1 MKNKYTIAY
10 IGAIIALPVALL
22 FIVPAVAT
30 TNAFDWNGGSTA
42 QSSFAEAEADVFGDA
57 DAWTW
62 GTGTD
67 AGAEAETESDASA
80 HASAFGNGAEAE
92 AGANT
97 EDYAWSSTGTD
108 DAGVTSGEAYAWN
121 TGSAYASAHVHTN
134 TCGHDWCDYHD
145 CDDHDE
151 CTWGCEEEETHAPT
165 CTLNVLPSSIVEG
178 NSVKLVWDTS
188 YASAVSIAGIGSV
201 VLDGSKDLTPTQSQT
216 YTLTATGEGG
226 TAICAKSVHVT
237 PKEVVYPA
245 PLCTFSINP
254 ESITEGGSAT
264 FTWDTTNATA
274 VSIDTIGAVTVDGT
288 KVVYP
293 TQTKNYELTATGNGG
308 TVKCTDSVH
317 VTPKVNPPTQVV
329 KCDSFTASK
338 SHIKKGEAVVLAWN
352 TTDAQ
357 SVLINEGVGTVAL
370 DGNTTVYLFRSTTFT
385 LTARNGAE
393 TNTCQVSVGVDAEN
407 TTSGTTTTITNVN
420 NNYVATTTITNV
432 NNNSNYNYNSYSGG
446 SSRNNNNNDDDAR
459 CDSFTVSD
467 SRVEEGDKVTLRWK
481 TTDADDVDINQGVG
495 DVDDDGSETVT
506 IDEDTTFTLTAR
518 GDGDTDTCR
527 VSVKVDE
534 DDDNNDND
542 KLRCEFSVSDSAI
555 RTGESVILSWINDAT
570 DRLVLKDNNGKTLA
584 DSKKNSDIDE
594 DVDFLTVKPSKT
606 TKYTL
611 DVYDGNKKE
620 TCVLNV
626 EVGKGTVSGISLSQV
641 PYTGFE
647 AGPMLTAIF
656 YGAIALWGLVLAYAL
671 VLKKKHSRML
681 SK

>member
-30 TNAFDWNGGSTA
+30 TNAFDWNGGNTMDSSFA
-42 QSSFAEAEADVFGDA
+42 DAEQSFAEAQQNVFSGFGDTA
-57 DAWTW
+57 TQGSSVAPEAMFTTSSNQV
-62 GTGTD
+62 TGFGAS
-67 AGAEAETESDASA
+67 AGASS
-80 HASAFGNGAEAE
+80 G
-92 AGANT
+92 
-97 EDYAWSSTGTD
+97 STG
-108 DAGVTSGEAYAWN
+108 ASGSTN
-121 TGSAYASAHVHTN
+121 TNGGGSAWATNSGYANANASVDLG
-134 TCGHDWCDYHD
+134 CID
-145 CDDHDE
+145 CDIP
-151 CTWGCEEEETHAPT
+151 CETPAPT
-165 CTLNVLPSSIVEG
+165 CVLNALPATIHEG
-178 NSVKLVWDTS
+178 DAVKLVWDTND
-188 YASAVSIAGIGSV
+188 ATAVSIAGIGSV
-201 VLDGSKDLTPTQSQT
+201 VLDGSKDLYPTHSQS

-226 TAICAKSVHVT
+226 TATCVKSVQVI
-237 PKEVVYPA
+237 PKDVVHPA
-245 PLCTFSINP
+245 PLCTFSIDP
-254 ESITEGGSAT
+254 ASITEGGAAT

-308 TVKCTDSVH
+308 TVKCTDSIQ
-317 VTPKVNPPTQVV
+317 VTPKTTQV
-329 KCDSFTASK
+329 KCDSFTANK
-338 SHIKKGEAVVLAWN
+338 SHIKKGEVVVLTWN

-370 DGNTTVYLFRSTTFT
+370 DGNTTVNLFRDTTFT
-385 LTARNGAE
+385 LTARNGSE
-393 TNTCQVSVGVDAEN
+393 INTCQVSVGVDIEN
-407 TTSGTTTTITNVN
+407 TTTTGTTTFTNVN
-420 NNYVATTTITNV
+420 NNY
-432 NNNSNYNYNSYSGG
+432 NYNYNSYSGG
-446 SSRNNNNNDDDAR
+446 SSHNNNNDNVR

-481 TTDADDVDINQGVG
+481 TTDADDVEINQGVG
-495 DVDDDGSETVT
+495 DVDDDGSEVVT

-518 GDGDTDTCR
+518 DGSDKDTCR

-534 DDDNNDND
+534 NNDNNDND

-555 RTGESVILSWINDAT
+555 RTGESVILSWINDAA

-584 DSKKNSDIDE
+584 DSKKDKDINE
-594 DVDFLTVKPSKT
+594 DVDFLTVKPAKT

-656 YGAIALWGLVLAYAL
+656 YGAIVLWGLVLAYAL